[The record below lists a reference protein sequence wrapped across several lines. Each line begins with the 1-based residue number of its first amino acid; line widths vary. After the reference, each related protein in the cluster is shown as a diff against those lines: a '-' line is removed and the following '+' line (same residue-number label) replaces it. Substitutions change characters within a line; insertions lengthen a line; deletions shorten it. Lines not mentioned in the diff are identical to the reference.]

1 MDETSTS
8 LYRVTKSF
16 VLFQLAYLG
25 QQTALKRWRVQ
36 GIKNTFVT
44 LHRKPGG
51 QYFYCCQQEFPLVV
65 CSFCS
70 SGPTG
75 CPPLYCTVQISVNDM
90 DFDQLI
96 VWFPK
101 TSRMLNVRI
110 YQGLIENVVSFYFWR
125 QRRWVRRGCAF
136 FFFAKEKH
144 PHFFCSGLM
153 NFIFFLW
160 ISQNDFHEFQRLSL

>member
-16 VLFQLAYLG
+16 VLFQSAYLG

-90 DFDQLI
+90 DFWPTNCLI
-96 VWFPK
+96 SQNIPYVK
-101 TSRMLNVRI
+101 CTYLSGLNWKRGFILFLATTKVSEK
-110 YQGLIENVVSFYFWR
+110 GLCFLFM
-125 QRRWVRRGCAF
+125 RRKNIHV
-136 FFFAKEKH
+136 
-144 PHFFCSGLM
+144 FCSGLM
-153 NFIFFLW
+153 NFSKW
-160 ISQNDFHEFQRLSL
+160 NGRLSL